1 MNEEI
6 INSVE
11 SLKVMLVSRAT
22 GGDGDDVT
30 LP

>member
-1 MNEEI
+1 MSEEI

-11 SLKVMLVSRAT
+11 PLRVILTSRAT